1 MSGEDVE
8 DRTTRALPRSRVRVW
23 LGAVAVLA
31 AVATAIVYL
40 HQPAGASEAPR
51 PDGPIPVQT
60 ALAQRSDVPVYLQ
73 GIGTVQ
79 AFYTATM
86 TARVDG
92 ELESVHF
99 TEGQMVKKG
108 QLLAQIDPRPYRAA
122 LNQAMATEQKDAA
135 QLQSAKGD
143 LGRYEQL
150 EPQHLS
156 SKQQVDDQRA
166 LVAQIT
172 AQVQIDQAAIDNART
187 QLDYT
192 TINAPFDGRT
202 GIRLVDPGNNVRSTD
217 TTGIVVVTQM
227 QPISVVFTLPEDALE
242 RIQQALAAGPV
253 SVTAFSQDGTTVLDT
268 GTLTV
273 LDNQIDAST
282 GTMRL
287 KATFPN
293 ARNRLW
299 PGEFV
304 NARVLTAR
312 EHDVVTLPNEAVQ
325 NGPNGPFTYVVNANS
340 TVEVRPLKLG
350 EQSGDLTV
358 VRDGLSAGERVVT
371 SNQFRLEPGA
381 RVRIS

>member
-40 HQPAGASEAPR
+40 HQPAGAREAPR

-217 TTGIVVVTQM
+217 TMGIVVVTQM

-381 RVRIS
+381 RVRTS